1 MADPVA
7 FVVHESGT
15 PFGSARRMT
24 IDLGTANTRA
34 AAAALACRARC
45 ATPTTRRGCLPD
57 FSVTKASTTNETRE
71 TPVPKTPEAMRKMF
85 DVHVPYEIIR
95 LDEMYRLM
103 AQPD

>member
-1 MADPVA
+1 M
-7 FVVHESGT
+7 
-15 PFGSARRMT
+15 
-24 IDLGTANTRA
+24 
-34 AAAALACRARC
+34 
-45 ATPTTRRGCLPD
+45 
-57 FSVTKASTTNETRE
+57 TKASTTNETRE